1 MTNAIPKI
9 YNEQTNEWIELM
21 AKPIAE
27 EVINIM
33 KEDFMRNKE
42 DIKLSEIS
50 YGNKDEFRYYIAYQ
64 SNVNQSAIFSLEGT
78 LPMILNEIL
87 NKKDNY
93 SSLSSK
99 DVLNDAD
106 ALSFIEPLNVFNV
119 VYKDTFG
126 NEVTTRSNELPQD
139 LMMMISHVIKNDK
152 SGNFTISYTFND
164 NAIED
169 KQYKFKK
176 ASE

>member
-1 MTNAIPKI
+1 MNAIPKI

-50 YGNKDEFRYYIAYQ
+50 YGNEDEFRYYIAYQ

-78 LPMILNEIL
+78 LPFILNEIL

-93 SSLSSK
+93 SSLSNK
-99 DVLNDAD
+99 DVLFDAD

-139 LMMMISHVIKNDK
+139 LINTTSHIIKNNK

-169 KQYKFKK
+169 KQYKFEK

>member
-1 MTNAIPKI
+1 MNAIPKI
-9 YNEQTNEWIELM
+9 YDEQTNEWIELM
-21 AKPIAE
+21 AKPIAK

-50 YGNKDEFRYYIAYQ
+50 YGNEDEFRYYIAYQ
-64 SNVNQSAIFSLEGT
+64 SNVNQSAIFSLEST
-78 LPMILNEIL
+78 LPFILNEIL
-87 NKKDNY
+87 NKKEHY
-93 SSLSSK
+93 SALSNK
-99 DVLNDAD
+99 EVLNDAD

-119 VYKDTFG
+119 IYKDTFG

-139 LMMMISHVIKNDK
+139 LMGGISRSIKNNK
-152 SGNFTISYTFND
+152 LGNFTISYIFND

-169 KQYKFKK
+169 KQFKYVK
-176 ASE
+176 E

>member
-1 MTNAIPKI
+1 MNAIPKI

-50 YGNKDEFRYYIAYQ
+50 YGNEDEFRYYIAYQ

-78 LPMILNEIL
+78 LPFILNEIL

-93 SSLSSK
+93 SSLSNK
-99 DVLNDAD
+99 DVLFDAD

-139 LMMMISHVIKNDK
+139 LINTTSHIIKNNK

-169 KQYKFKK
+169 KQYKYVK
-176 ASE
+176 E

>member
-1 MTNAIPKI
+1 MMKAIPKI
-9 YNEQTNEWIELM
+9 YDKESEQWVELM

-27 EVINIM
+27 EVVRIM
-33 KEDFMRNKE
+33 KEDFMRNKD
-42 DIKLSEIS
+42 DIKLSEIA
-50 YGNKDEFRYYIAYQ
+50 YGNENEFRYYIAYQ
-64 SNVNQSAIFSLEGT
+64 ADVNQSAIFNLEGS
-78 LPMILNEIL
+78 LPFFLNEIL

-93 SSLSSK
+93 SALSNK

-106 ALSFIEPLNVFNV
+106 ALSFIEPLNVFDV

-139 LMMMISHVIKNDK
+139 LMMTTSHVIKNNK

-164 NAIED
+164 NPIVD
-169 KQYKFKK
+169 KHYKYV
-176 ASE
+176 EE

>member
-1 MTNAIPKI
+1 MKAIPKI
-9 YNEQTNEWIELM
+9 YDKEQEQWIELM

-27 EVINIM
+27 EVVRIM

-50 YGNKDEFRYYIAYQ
+50 YGNEDEFRYYIAYQ

-78 LPMILNEIL
+78 LPFILNEIL

-93 SSLSSK
+93 SSLSNK
-99 DVLNDAD
+99 DVLFDAD

-139 LMMMISHVIKNDK
+139 LINTTSHIIKNNK

-169 KQYKFKK
+169 KQYKFEK

>member
-1 MTNAIPKI
+1 MNAIPKI
-9 YNEQTNEWIELM
+9 YKEQTNEWIELM

-50 YGNKDEFRYYIAYQ
+50 YGNEDEFRYYIAYQ

-78 LPMILNEIL
+78 LPFILNEIL

-93 SSLSSK
+93 SSLSNK
-99 DVLNDAD
+99 DVLFDAD
-106 ALSFIEPLNVFNV
+106 ALSFIESLNVFNV

-139 LMMMISHVIKNDK
+139 LINTTSHIIKNNK

-169 KQYKFKK
+169 KQYKYVK
-176 ASE
+176 E

>member
-1 MTNAIPKI
+1 MNAIPKI

-50 YGNKDEFRYYIAYQ
+50 YGNEDEFRYYIAYQ
-64 SNVNQSAIFSLEGT
+64 SNVNQSAIFRLEGT
-78 LPMILNEIL
+78 LPFILNEIL

-93 SSLSSK
+93 SSLSNK
-99 DVLNDAD
+99 DVLFDAD

-139 LMMMISHVIKNDK
+139 LINTTSHIIKNNK

-169 KQYKFKK
+169 KQYKFEK

>member
-9 YNEQTNEWIELM
+9 YDKENEQWVELM
-21 AKPIAE
+21 AKPIAK
-27 EVINIM
+27 EVVRIM
-33 KEDFMRNKE
+33 KEDFMRNKDE
-42 DIKLSEIS
+42 IKLLEIP
-50 YGNKDEFRYYIAYQ
+50 YGNEDEFIYYIAYQ
-64 SNVNQSAIFSLEGT
+64 SNVNQSAIFSLEST
-78 LPMILNEIL
+78 LPFILNEIL

-93 SSLSSK
+93 TVLSKK

-106 ALSFIEPLNVFNV
+106 ALSFIEPLNTFNV
-119 VYKDTFG
+119 VYRDTFG

-139 LMMMISHVIKNDK
+139 LMITTSRSIKNNK

-169 KQYKFKK
+169 KQYKYV
-176 ASE
+176 EE

>member
-9 YNEQTNEWIELM
+9 YDKENEQWVELM
-21 AKPIAE
+21 AKPIAK
-27 EVINIM
+27 EVVRIM

-42 DIKLSEIS
+42 DIKLSEIT
-50 YGNKDEFRYYIAYQ
+50 YGNEDEFRYFIAYQ
-64 SNVNQSAIFSLEGT
+64 SNVSQSALFNLEST
-78 LPMILNEIL
+78 LPFILNDIL

-93 SSLSSK
+93 SALSNK

-119 VYKDTFG
+119 IYKDTFG

-139 LMMMISHVIKNDK
+139 LMSVTSRSIKNNK
-152 SGNFTISYTFND
+152 LGNFTISYTFND

-169 KQYKFKK
+169 KQFKYV
-176 ASE
+176 EE

>member
-1 MTNAIPKI
+1 MNAIPKI
-9 YNEQTNEWIELM
+9 YDKENEQWVELM
-21 AKPIAE
+21 AKPIAK
-27 EVINIM
+27 EVVRIM
-33 KEDFMRNKE
+33 REDFMRNKS
-42 DIKLSEIS
+42 DIKLSEIP
-50 YGNKDEFRYYIAYQ
+50 YGNNNELTYYIAYQ
-64 SNVNQSAIFSLEGT
+64 SNVNQSAIFSLEST
-78 LPMILNEIL
+78 LPFILNEIL

-99 DVLNDAD
+99 DVLNDAN

-139 LMMMISHVIKNDK
+139 LMSVTSRSIKNNK

-169 KQYKFKK
+169 KQFKYV
-176 ASE
+176 EE

>member
-1 MTNAIPKI
+1 MNAIPKI
-9 YNEQTNEWIELM
+9 YDEQTNEWIELM
-21 AKPIAE
+21 AKPIAK

-50 YGNKDEFRYYIAYQ
+50 YGNEDEFRYYIAYQ

-78 LPMILNEIL
+78 LPFILNEIL

-139 LMMMISHVIKNDK
+139 LMKTTSYSIKNNN
-152 SGNFTISYTFND
+152 SGNFTISYVFND
-164 NAIED
+164 NAIEE
-169 KQYKFKK
+169 KQYKYVK
-176 ASE
+176 E

>member
-1 MTNAIPKI
+1 MNAIPKI
-9 YNEQTNEWIELM
+9 YDEENEQWIELM

-27 EVINIM
+27 EVVRIM

-42 DIKLSEIS
+42 DIKLSEIA
-50 YGNKDEFRYYIAYQ
+50 YGNENEFIYFIAYQ
-64 SNVNQSAIFSLEGT
+64 SNVNQSAIISLEST
-78 LPMILNEIL
+78 LPFILNEIL

-93 SSLSSK
+93 SALSNK
-99 DVLNDAD
+99 EVLFDAD

-139 LMMMISHVIKNDK
+139 LINTTSHIIKNNK

-169 KQYKFKK
+169 KQYKYVK
-176 ASE
+176 E

>member
-9 YNEQTNEWIELM
+9 YDKENEQWVELM
-21 AKPIAE
+21 AKPIAK

-50 YGNKDEFRYYIAYQ
+50 YGNEDEFRYYIAYQ

-78 LPMILNEIL
+78 LPFILNEIL

-126 NEVTTRSNELPQD
+126 NEVTTRINELSQD
-139 LMMMISHVIKNDK
+139 LMKTTSYSIKNNK

-169 KQYKFKK
+169 KQYKYV
-176 ASE
+176 EE

>member
-1 MTNAIPKI
+1 MNAIPKI
-9 YNEQTNEWIELM
+9 YDKENEQWVELM

-27 EVINIM
+27 EVVRIM

-42 DIKLSEIS
+42 DIKLSEIT
-50 YGNKDEFRYYIAYQ
+50 YGNENEFIYFIAYQ

-78 LPMILNEIL
+78 LPFILNEIL

-106 ALSFIEPLNVFNV
+106 ALSFIEPLNTFYV

-126 NEVTTRSNELPQD
+126 NEVTTKSNELPQD
-139 LMMMISHVIKNDK
+139 LMSVTSRSIKNNK
-152 SGNFTISYTFND
+152 LGNFTISYTFND

-169 KQYKFKK
+169 KQYKYV
-176 ASE
+176 EE

>member
-1 MTNAIPKI
+1 MNAIPKI

-50 YGNKDEFRYYIAYQ
+50 YGNEDEFRYYIAYQ
-64 SNVNQSAIFSLEGT
+64 SNVNQSAIFSLEGA
-78 LPMILNEIL
+78 LPFILNEIL

-93 SSLSSK
+93 SSLSNK
-99 DVLNDAD
+99 DVLFDAD

-139 LMMMISHVIKNDK
+139 LINTTSHIIKNNK

-169 KQYKFKK
+169 KQYKFEK

>member
-1 MTNAIPKI
+1 MMNAIPKI

-50 YGNKDEFRYYIAYQ
+50 YGNEDEFRYYIAYQ
-64 SNVNQSAIFSLEGT
+64 SNVNQSAIFNLEGT
-78 LPMILNEIL
+78 LPFILNEIL

-93 SSLSSK
+93 SSLSNK
-99 DVLNDAD
+99 DVLFDAD

-139 LMMMISHVIKNDK
+139 LINTTSHIIKNNK

-169 KQYKFKK
+169 KQYKFEK

>member
-1 MTNAIPKI
+1 MNAIPKI

-78 LPMILNEIL
+78 LPFILNEIL

-93 SSLSSK
+93 SALSNK
-99 DVLNDAD
+99 DVLFDAD

-139 LMMMISHVIKNDK
+139 LINTTSHIIKNNK

-169 KQYKFKK
+169 KQYKFEK

>member
-1 MTNAIPKI
+1 MNAIPKI
-9 YNEQTNEWIELM
+9 YNEETNEWIELM

-27 EVINIM
+27 EVVRIM

-42 DIKLSEIS
+42 DIKLSEIT
-50 YGNKDEFRYYIAYQ
+50 YGNEDEFRYFIAYQ
-64 SNVNQSAIFSLEGT
+64 SNVSQSALFNLEST
-78 LPMILNEIL
+78 LPFILNDIL

-93 SSLSSK
+93 SALSNK

-119 VYKDTFG
+119 VYRDTFG

-139 LMMMISHVIKNDK
+139 LMSVTSRSIKNNK
-152 SGNFTISYTFND
+152 LGNFTISYTFND

-169 KQYKFKK
+169 KQFKYIK
-176 ASE
+176 E

>member
-1 MTNAIPKI
+1 
-9 YNEQTNEWIELM
+9 M

-50 YGNKDEFRYYIAYQ
+50 YGNEDEFRYYIAYQ

-78 LPMILNEIL
+78 LPFILNEIL

-93 SSLSSK
+93 SSLSNK
-99 DVLNDAD
+99 DVLFDAD

-139 LMMMISHVIKNDK
+139 LINTTSHIIKNNK

-169 KQYKFKK
+169 KQYKFEK

>member
-1 MTNAIPKI
+1 MNAIPKI
-9 YNEQTNEWIELM
+9 YDEQTNEWIELM
-21 AKPIAE
+21 AKPIAK

-50 YGNKDEFRYYIAYQ
+50 YGNEDEFRYYIAYQ
-64 SNVNQSAIFSLEGT
+64 SNVNQSAIFNLEGT
-78 LPMILNEIL
+78 LPFILNEIL

-93 SSLSSK
+93 PSLSSK

-139 LMMMISHVIKNDK
+139 LMSVTLRSIKNNK
-152 SGNFTISYTFND
+152 LGNFTISYTFND

-169 KQYKFKK
+169 KQFKYIK
-176 ASE
+176 E

>member
-1 MTNAIPKI
+1 MDAIPKI
-9 YNEQTNEWIELM
+9 YDKQNEQWVELM
-21 AKPIAE
+21 AKPIAK
-27 EVINIM
+27 EVVRIM

-42 DIKLSEIS
+42 DIKLSEIT
-50 YGNKDEFRYYIAYQ
+50 YGNEDEFRYFIAYQ
-64 SNVNQSAIFSLEGT
+64 SNVSQSALFNLEST
-78 LPMILNEIL
+78 LPFILNDIL

-139 LMMMISHVIKNDK
+139 LMKTTSYSIKNNK

-169 KQYKFKK
+169 KQYKYI
-176 ASE
+176 EE

>member
-9 YNEQTNEWIELM
+9 YDKENEQWVELM
-21 AKPIAE
+21 AKPIAK
-27 EVINIM
+27 EVVRIM
-33 KEDFMRNKE
+33 KEDFMRNKS
-42 DIKLSEIS
+42 DIKLSEIT
-50 YGNKDEFRYYIAYQ
+50 YGNNDEFVYFIAYQ

-78 LPMILNEIL
+78 LPFILNEIL

-139 LMMMISHVIKNDK
+139 LMKTTSYSIKNNK

-169 KQYKFKK
+169 KQFKYVK
-176 ASE
+176 N

>member
-9 YNEQTNEWIELM
+9 YDKEQEKWIELM

-27 EVINIM
+27 EVIQIM

-42 DIKLSEIS
+42 DIKLSEIP
-50 YGNKDEFRYYIAYQ
+50 YGNNNEYIYFIAYQ
-64 SNVNQSAIFSLEGT
+64 SSVNQSAIFNLEGT
-78 LPMILNEIL
+78 LPFILNDIL
-87 NKKDNY
+87 SKKD
-93 SSLSSK
+93 SDSTLSNK
-99 DVLNDAD
+99 EVLNNAD

-119 VYKDTFG
+119 VYRDTFG

-139 LMMMISHVIKNDK
+139 LMSVTSRSIKNNK
-152 SGNFTISYTFND
+152 LGNFTISYTFND

-169 KQYKFKK
+169 KQYKYV
-176 ASE
+176 EE